1 MIKGKAMTEDVPD
14 QLGGQVVQGDREL
27 PQHPGHMFHGRV
39 LLRQLM
45 QNPVG
50 EGSAGGQFGGLHQ
63 GAGAAAAAVVD
74 DDGMQEV
81 RIIERV
87 GVREWI

>member
-14 QLGGQVVQGDREL
+14 QLGCQVVQGDREL

-39 LLRQLM
+39 LLSQLM
-45 QNPVG
+45 QEPVG
-50 EGSAGGQFGGLHQ
+50 EGRAGGHVGGVLQ
-63 GAGAAAAAVVD
+63 GPGAAAAAVVG
-74 DDGMQEV
+74 DDGIEEV